1 MTYLAGKGDVGD
13 LTFADIRKLVNDGS
27 VLTRDNLRL
36 KSFTMVFGTNG
47 VLTQHA
53 YKKVGKNEVIYKAIV
68 KRLFEAAEQ
77 EGEEGTPCELTGI
90 PTRFNFHEMCA
101 SALTEAGQKVPEQK
115 WIGRDWVPFAG
126 SLGNDAQAL

>member
-1 MTYLAGKGDVGD
+1 MWTAGSLVMAYLAGKGDIGD

-53 YKKVGKNEVIYKAIV
+53 YKKIGKNEVIYKAIV
-68 KRLFEAAEQ
+68 KRLLK
-77 EGEEGTPCELTGI
+77 PLN
-90 PTRFNFHEMCA
+90 TRGKKAPLVNLLESAHSSTSRRCA
-101 SALTEAGQKVPEQK
+101 SRLSPRPARKSPKENGLEE
-115 WIGRDWVPFAG
+115 IGYR
-126 SLGNDAQAL
+126 